1 LLRYSRINKANEQWH
16 FNTKPIRLKC
26 PKCLLEAK
34 NPRQVKVSKNI
45 KSIVYHIA
53 REHKGEYWTE
63 EYKQHLKSISRDL
76 SSGVIASG

>member
-1 LLRYSRINKANEQWH
+1 MLRYFKINKVNERWH
-16 FNTKPIRLKC
+16 FNTKPFSNKC

-45 KSIVYHIA
+45 MSMVHHIA
-53 REHKGEYWTE
+53 REHNGEYWTE

-76 SSGVIASG
+76 NQR

>member
-1 LLRYSRINKANEQWH
+1 MLRYSGINKANEQWH

-53 REHKGEYWTE
+53 REHKGESWTE
-63 EYKQHLKSISRDL
+63 EYKKHLKSISRDL
-76 SSGVIASG
+76 SSGAIASG